1 MKGNYSH
8 RYNPDKLR
16 NLISEG
22 KNAKEIMKT
31 LGISLWSLKEHL
43 LLLQYQDKKYY
54 EIKGLFDRGV
64 EPEEFKISE
73 KDGIL
78 FSEELLSHTGF
89 KEGDKCELI
98 IETDRII
105 IKKL

>member
-16 NLISEG
+16 NLICEG

-54 EIKGLFDRGV
+54 EIKGLFDKEV
-64 EPEEFKISE
+64 EAKGFITSE
-73 KDGIL
+73 KEGLL
-78 FSEELLSHTGF
+78 FSDELLKHTGF
-89 KEGDKCELI
+89 KEGDICELI
-98 IETDRII
+98 IEADRII

>member
-1 MKGNYSH
+1 MSSYTHK
-8 RYNPDKLR
+8 YNPDKLR
-16 NLISEG
+16 SLISEG
-22 KNAKEIMKT
+22 RNAKEIMKI

-43 LLLQYQDKKYY
+43 LLLQFQDKKYY
-54 EIKGLFDRGV
+54 EIKGLFDNGV
-64 EPEEFKISE
+64 DTEEFRISE

-78 FSEELLSHTGF
+78 FSEELLRHTGF

-98 IETDRII
+98 IEPDRII